1 MPMKSK
7 VLEIVSAT
15 RLVAIIRLDDLSQAI
30 HLSKAL
36 LAGGVIAQEFTLSN
50 PKALDALSEVKAALS
65 EFSKGQAAIGLGSVR
80 NVDEARSA
88 IKAGAQFVVTPITK
102 LDVIEVCK
110 NADIPIMPGAFTPT
124 EIATA
129 HEAGADVV
137 KVFPARALG
146 PNYIKDVLAPMPYL
160 RLMPTGGVDLENMA
174 SFFKAG
180 AVSVGVGGNLLDKK
194 AIEAGDWEKV
204 SSIAKQYAE
213 VAKA

>member
-1 MPMKSK
+1 MKST
-7 VLEIVSAT
+7 VLNIVLAT
-15 RLVAIIRLDDLSQAI
+15 RLVAIIRLDDLSQAVK
-30 HLSKAL
+30 LSKAF
-36 LAGGVIAQEFTLSN
+36 LAGGVVAQEFTLSN

-65 EFSKGQAAIGLGSVR
+65 DFSNGQGVIGLGSVR
-80 NVDEARSA
+80 NVDEAHAA

-110 NADIPIMPGAFTPT
+110 KVGVLIMPGAFTPT

-129 HEAGADVV
+129 HDAGADVV
-137 KVFPARALG
+137 KVFPARTLG
-146 PNYIKDVLAPMPYL
+146 AGYIKDVLAPMPYL
-160 RLMPTGGVDLENMA
+160 KLMPTGGVDLGNMA

-180 AVSVGVGGNLLDKK
+180 AVSVGVGGNLLDKE

-213 VAKA
+213 AAKA

>member
-1 MPMKSK
+1 MKAK

-15 RLVAIIRLDDLSQAI
+15 RLVAIIRLDDLSQTVS
-30 HLSKAL
+30 LSKAL
-36 LAGGVIAQEFTLSN
+36 LAGGVVAQEFTLSN
-50 PKALDALSEVKAALS
+50 PKALEAIAEAKAALS
-65 EFSKGQAAIGLGSVR
+65 EFSNGQATIGLGSVR
-80 NVDEARSA
+80 NVDEAHAA

-110 NADIPIMPGAFTPT
+110 SAGIPIMPGAFTPT

-146 PNYIKDVLAPMPYL
+146 PTYIKDVLAPMPYL
-160 RLMPTGGVDLENMA
+160 KLMPTGGVDLENMA

-194 AIEAGDWEKV
+194 AIEAKDWEKV
-204 SSIAKQYAE
+204 SSIARQYAE
-213 VAKA
+213 AAKA

>member
-1 MPMKSK
+1 MKST
-7 VLEIVSAT
+7 VLDIVAKT

-30 HLSKAL
+30 QLSKAL
-36 LAGGVIAQEFTLSN
+36 LAAGVIAQEFTLSN
-50 PKALDALSEVKAALS
+50 PKALEALAEVKASLP
-65 EFSKGQAAIGLGSVR
+65 EFSNGQAALGLGSVR
-80 NVDEARSA
+80 NIDEAHAA

-102 LDVIEVCK
+102 LEVIEVCK
-110 NADIPIMPGAFTPT
+110 KAGVPIMPGAFTPT

-137 KVFPARALG
+137 KVFPARTLG
-146 PNYIKDVLAPMPYL
+146 AGYIKDVLAPMPYL
-160 RLMPTGGVDLENMA
+160 KLMPTGGIDLENMD

-204 SSIAKQYAE
+204 SAIAKQYSEAAR
-213 VAKA
+213 V